1 MTPEAAELVD
11 KSLSLSPFSNFTVF
25 TQDASAL
32 LLLIS
37 LAVLIGTVIYLWKN
51 GLLYEYII
59 YYLLN
64 GAFFLVGLTAG
75 VLAFVILFALL
86 GGVGFIIGIPV
97 GLALAL
103 IPPLWYKARLTSLP
117 MALLWIIAVA
127 LTSLISLG
135 IFVDAWFFTNV
146 AGGDFW

>member
-59 YYLLN
+59 YYLLP
-64 GAFFLVGLTAG
+64 GQ
-75 VLAFVILFALL
+75 
-86 GGVGFIIGIPV
+86 
-97 GLALAL
+97 
-103 IPPLWYKARLTSLP
+103 YSC
-117 MALLWIIAVA
+117 
-127 LTSLISLG
+127 
-135 IFVDAWFFTNV
+135 
-146 AGGDFW
+146 